1 MRILLKLY
9 AILKKSSAAIYPTF
23 KLQPMEVFKDKSSE
37 RPYVI
42 ISPIGKY
49 SPHNIFLE
57 DLLEQKP
64 LLEKLNFD
72 SLCYVFHAYGILRA
86 SEHNDF
92 YYLDEVM
99 PFNHMIKVKNIK
111 TLDQEEWT
119 KDMFYINYSLLDKKS
134 LLTATEFFTSISD
147 ITISNNSYTGLNQI
161 QEGDVEL
168 KLIK

>member
-23 KLQPMEVFKDKSSE
+23 KLQPMEVFKDKVSE

-49 SPHNIFLE
+49 RPHNVFLE

-92 YYLDEVM
+92 YCLAEIM

-119 KDMFYINYSLLDKKS
+119 KEKFYTHYSLLDKKS
-134 LLTATEFFTSISD
+134 LLTASEFFASVKDVTAF
-147 ITISNNSYTGLNQI
+147 NNSDTTINQMFNMK
-161 QEGDVEL
+161 L
-168 KLIK
+168 KLVK